1 MAMGSCNILYVHA
14 CIGAC
19 MQGDASDQFLYSK
32 QNLIG
37 KVKCSYSGIY
47 GIDVCIAIY
56 SHVRLSHSQF
66 LLVHAAIN

>member
-1 MAMGSCNILYVHA
+1 MCARGYGIVQYSICT

-19 MQGDASDQFLYSK
+19 MQGDASDQFLYSCLFK

-47 GIDVCIAIY
+47 GIYVCIAIATY
-56 SHVRLSHSQF
+56 VCHIPNSC
-66 LLVHAAIN
+66 